1 MDAHTWLGLE
11 ETGDPLRY
19 RMPVTPAVSSGN
31 GSLFGGCGLA
41 AGIEALETASG
52 RPVVWASAQYLAF
65 ARPPAVLDFEVV
77 LAVTG
82 HQVTQARAIA
92 RANGTEILTVNAA
105 LGVRPLEA
113 AGQWAAM
120 PEVPGPEVSPPRQ
133 HWRPPGDSI
142 AQRMEVRMAK
152 GRTPDELIG
161 ERGDGR
167 TALWARIPDVDVSS
181 TTLAVLGDFV
191 PSGIGQALGVRAGG
205 NSLDNTIR
213 MARMVPT
220 KWVLLDIRIHVV
232 ANGFGHGLV
241 HLWAEDGTLLGTASQ
256 SAIVRF
262 WKDR

>member
-1 MDAHTWLGLE
+1 MDARRWMGLE
-11 ETGDPLRY
+11 ETDDPLRY

-41 AGIEALETASG
+41 AGIEAMESASG
-52 RPVVWASAQYLAF
+52 RPVIWATAQYLAY
-65 ARPPAVLDFEVV
+65 AKPPGVLDIEVI

-92 RANGTEILTVNAA
+92 RVDGTEILTVNAA
-105 LGVRPLEA
+105 LGRRGLEA
-113 AGQWAAM
+113 AGQWAEM
-120 PEVPGPEVSPPRQ
+120 PAVPAPDDCPPRQ
-133 HWRPPGDSI
+133 HWRPQGESI
-142 AQRMEVRMAK
+142 AARIEARVAK
-152 GRTPDELIG
+152 GRNPDELTG
-161 ERGDGR
+161 EPGGGR
-167 TALWARIPDVDVSS
+167 TALWARLPDVDVSS

-191 PSGIGQALGVRAGG
+191 PSGIGQALGLRAGG

-213 MARMVPT
+213 VARVVPT
-220 KWVLLDIRIHVV
+220 EWVLLDIRIHGV

-241 HLWAEDGTLLGTASQ
+241 HLWAQDGTLLGTASQ